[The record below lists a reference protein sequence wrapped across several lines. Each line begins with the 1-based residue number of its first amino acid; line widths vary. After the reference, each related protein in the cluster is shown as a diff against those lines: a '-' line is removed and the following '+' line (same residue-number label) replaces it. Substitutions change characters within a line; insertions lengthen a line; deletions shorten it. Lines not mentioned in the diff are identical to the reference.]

1 MKSTSPIHDHM
12 LPLAVAIVSALGVV
26 MLGMGQRD
34 LRLALVAL
42 VAIAAS
48 FILTDL
54 KDWVRLNRMVA
65 NVAAL
70 AAVGAS
76 IRDFMRFDADT
87 QLLAIANLLI
97 YLQIV
102 LLFQEKQFRVYWQ
115 VLVLSLLE
123 VVIGAALN
131 LGAIF
136 GVL

>member
-1 MKSTSPIHDHM
+1 MKLTSTISDHM

-42 VAIAAS
+42 IAIAAS

-54 KDWVRLNRMVA
+54 KGWVRLNRMIA
-65 NVAAL
+65 NIAAL
-70 AAVGAS
+70 TAVGVS

-102 LLFQEKQFRVYWQ
+102 LL
-115 VLVLSLLE
+115 
-123 VVIGAALN
+123 
-131 LGAIF
+131 
-136 GVL
+136 